1 MRFTPNPRGLRA
13 SKAQEEIMNE
23 NNAVNVIEDLIET
36 NKDGQKGY

>member
-13 SKAQEEIMNE
+13 SKSQEEIMNE
-23 NNAVNVIEDLIET
+23 NNAVSVIEDLIET